1 MRRLLLIGI
10 GTGDPGLVTMQAIA
24 ALNEARVFFAFDK
37 GEEKDELVAVRK
49 AICARYITNEHY
61 RFVTIGN
68 PPRDSAGGYMS
79 GVEAWH
85 EARAQLLRAAL
96 AEHVPDGGCGG
107 MLVWGD
113 PAFYDSTMRVVQRAA
128 AGVELALDVE
138 VIPGISSVQLLAAR
152 HKIGLNEI
160 GQPIHI
166 TTGRQLKDMGPLQP
180 GVSIV
185 VMLDG
190 ELACRALVGQGMT
203 IYWGAALG
211 SPDETLIA
219 GPLDAV
225 MEQIASARAQLKAK
239 HGWVMD
245 TYVLRL
251 GTPQSELS

>member
-10 GTGDPGLVTMQAIA
+10 GTGDPGFVTMQAVS

-49 AICARYITNEHY
+49 AICARYIVNPDY
-61 RFVTIGN
+61 RFVTIEN
-68 PPRDSAGGYMS
+68 PPRDAVGGYMS

-85 EARAQLLRAAL
+85 EARAERLREAVIQ
-96 AEHVPDGGCGG
+96 HIPDGSCGG

-113 PAFYDSTMRVVQRAA
+113 PGFYDSTLRVVQRAMA
-128 AGVELALDVE
+128 SGQLELKIE
-138 VIPGISSVQLLAAR
+138 IIPGISSVQILAAR

-166 TTGRQLKDMGPLQP
+166 TTGRLLKDMGPLQP
-180 GVSIV
+180 GVSAV

-190 ELACRALVGQGMT
+190 DLACRALVGQGIT

-211 SPDETLIA
+211 APDEVLIA
-219 GPLDAV
+219 GPLDEV
-225 MEQIASARAQLKAK
+225 IEQIIAARAALKAK
-239 HGWVMD
+239 NGWVMD
-245 TYVLRL
+245 TYLLRRRE
-251 GTPQSELS
+251 T